1 MFIDTARLLIEAGK
15 GGDGCLSFRREKFIP
30 KGGPDGGDGGRGGHV
45 IFTSDSSYNTL
56 YHLRNQRV
64 MKASNGGAGMS
75 SLKHGANGDDLY
87 IFVPVGTIVRDALV
101 DNIIYDFEEE
111 GQEFIIAK
119 GGRGGL
125 GNDHFKSSTNRT
137 PRRITKGKEGEELS
151 IELEIKLL
159 ADVGL
164 IGKPN
169 AGKSTLISTISK
181 SKPKVADYPFTTIQ
195 PNLGVVGL
203 GEDFTCVVADIPGLI
218 LGAHIGKGL
227 GHQFLRHIERCTLLL
242 HLLDASNSVET
253 VFEDFESISRELE
266 LFSEDLILKTRIGVL
281 TKIDAI
287 ENEDKVLILRE
298 GLKDRGFD
306 SVGISSIARIGL
318 KELLFMISKEV
329 RGNQ

>member
-56 YHLRNQRV
+56 YHLRNQTV

-87 IFVPVGTIVRDALV
+87 IFVPVGTIVRDAL
-101 DNIIYDFEEE
+101 DENIIYDFEEE

-266 LFSEDLILKTRIGVL
+266 LFSEDLILKTRIGVF

>member
-1 MFIDTARLLIEAGK
+1 MFIDTARLLVEAGK

-56 YHLRNQRV
+56 YHLRNRTV
-64 MKASNGGAGMS
+64 LKAPNGGAGMS
-75 SLKHGANGDDLY
+75 SLKHGANGDDLHV
-87 IFVPVGTIVRDALV
+87 FVPVGTIIKDTIDENV
-101 DNIIYDFEEE
+101 IYDFEEE
-111 GQEFIIAK
+111 GQEFIVAK

-137 PRRITKGKEGEELS
+137 PRKITRGKSGEGFS
-151 IELEIKLL
+151 IDLEIKLL

-181 SKPKVADYPFTTIQ
+181 SRPKIADYPFTTIE
-195 PNLGVVGL
+195 PNLGVVDL
-203 GEDFTCVVADIPGLI
+203 GEDVSCVVADIPGLI
-218 LGAHIGKGL
+218 LGAHSGKGL

-242 HLLDASNSVET
+242 HLLDASNPVEK
-253 VFEDFESISRELE
+253 VLEDFETISRELE
-266 LFSEDLILKTRIGVL
+266 LFSRDLISKKRICLL

-287 ENEDKVLILRE
+287 GNEDKILVLQE
-298 GLKDRGFD
+298 GLKKRGFD
-306 SVGISSIARIGL
+306 SIGISSVSKIGL

-329 RGNQ
+329 REG

>member
-1 MFIDTARLLIEAGK
+1 ML
-15 GGDGCLSFRREKFIP
+15 
-30 KGGPDGGDGGRGGHV
+30 
-45 IFTSDSSYNTL
+45 
-56 YHLRNQRV
+56 
-64 MKASNGGAGMS
+64 

-87 IFVPVGTIVRDALV
+87 IFVPVGTIVRDAL
-101 DNIIYDFEEE
+101 DENIIYDFEEE

-266 LFSEDLILKTRIGVL
+266 LFSEDLILKTRIGVF

-287 ENEDKVLILRE
+287 ENQDKVLILRE

-306 SVGISSIARIGL
+306 SVGISSIAKIGL